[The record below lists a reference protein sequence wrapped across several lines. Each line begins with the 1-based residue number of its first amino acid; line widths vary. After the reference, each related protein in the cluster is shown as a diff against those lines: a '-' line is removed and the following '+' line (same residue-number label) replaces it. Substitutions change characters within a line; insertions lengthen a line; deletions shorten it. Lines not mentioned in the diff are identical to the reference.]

1 MLKNFKEVLEDAL
14 DNTNLFYILWAVC
27 ILLGSPTLY
36 LALYGIIGIDETE
49 DKVSLFLSVFF
60 LVEMVLVYRILSSKG
75 VRNPR
80 ILANLS
86 LICFYILFFICRIFF
101 Q

>member
-1 MLKNFKEVLEDAL
+1 MVSNFKELLKDVLDSS
-14 DNTNLFYILWAVC
+14 NLLYILWAVC
-27 ILLGSPTLY
+27 LLLVSPTLY
-36 LALYGIIGIDETE
+36 LALYGLIGIDGVE
-49 DKVSLFLSVFF
+49 DKVSSLLSVFF
-60 LVEMVLVYRILSSKG
+60 LVEMVLVYRILSSKK

-86 LICFYILFFICRIFF
+86 LICFYILFFVCRILF